1 MSHADKFS
9 HISEGRE
16 DLDKLPECPRICS
29 REFQCFDVHC
39 EISAAIKE
47 GLVPHACLAGRRFSL
62 AVQIS
67 CNERDMRE
75 VWEATEKG
83 KGREVNWVDAY
94 RSYKR
99 LKVRVGVEI
108 VAEFEDVVP
117 IPEPNMSDQ

>member
-1 MSHADKFS
+1 
-9 HISEGRE
+9 
-16 DLDKLPECPRICS
+16 
-29 REFQCFDVHC
+29 
-39 EISAAIKE
+39 
-47 GLVPHACLAGRRFSL
+47 
-62 AVQIS
+62 
-67 CNERDMRE
+67 MRE

>member
-1 MSHADKFS
+1 
-9 HISEGRE
+9 
-16 DLDKLPECPRICS
+16 
-29 REFQCFDVHC
+29 
-39 EISAAIKE
+39 
-47 GLVPHACLAGRRFSL
+47 
-62 AVQIS
+62 
-67 CNERDMRE
+67 MRE
-75 VWEATEKG
+75 VWEATKKG